1 MSIKTRVGKLVKVK
15 NQNKKKTANDVY
27 QAVILNSNGQ
37 YNPYLFTD
45 VEISVAY
52 ERGRKN
58 IEDQVERSFISKMID

>member
-15 NQNKKKTANDVY
+15 NQNKKKTANDEY

-58 IEDQVERSFISKMID
+58 VEDQVERSIVSKLLD

>member
-15 NQNKKKTANDVY
+15 NQDKKKSANNTY

-45 VEISVAY
+45 VEITVAY
-52 ERGRKN
+52 ERARKN
-58 IEDQVERSFISKMID
+58 TEDQVERSVISKILD

>member
-15 NQNKKKTANDVY
+15 NQNKKKTANDEY

-45 VEISVAY
+45 VEIAVAY

-58 IEDQVERSFISKMID
+58 VEDQVERSIVSKLLD

>member
-15 NQNKKKTANDVY
+15 NQNKKKTANDTY

-45 VEISVAY
+45 VEIAVAY

-58 IEDQVERSFISKMID
+58 IEDQVERSVMSKILD

>member
-15 NQNKKKTANDVY
+15 NQNKKKAANDTY

-45 VEISVAY
+45 VEIAVAY

-58 IEDQVERSFISKMID
+58 IEDQVERSTLSKILD

>member
-15 NQNKKKTANDVY
+15 NQNKKKAANDTY

-45 VEISVAY
+45 VEIAVAY

-58 IEDQVERSFISKMID
+58 IEDQVERSILSKILD

>member
-15 NQNKKKTANDVY
+15 NQNKKKAANDTY

-45 VEISVAY
+45 VEVAVAY

-58 IEDQVERSFISKMID
+58 IEDQVERSILSKILD

>member
-15 NQNKKKTANDVY
+15 NQGKKKSANDTY

-45 VEISVAY
+45 VEIAVAY

-58 IEDQVERSFISKMID
+58 IEDQVERSVMSKILD

>member
-15 NQNKKKTANDVY
+15 NQDKKKAANNTY

-45 VEISVAY
+45 VEIAVAY
-52 ERGRKN
+52 ERARKN
-58 IEDQVERSFISKMID
+58 TEDQVVRSLASKLLD

>member
-15 NQNKKKTANDVY
+15 NQNKKKTANDTY
-27 QAVILNSNGQ
+27 QAVILNMNGQ

-45 VEISVAY
+45 VEIAVAY

-58 IEDQVERSFISKMID
+58 IEDQVERSVFSKLVD